1 MSTTKKKAVQGIRY
15 TDAQKKEVVDFVTSY
30 NKANGRGGQS
40 QAATKFKMSQI
51 TVASWLKGAG
61 TTKGAKVEKAEK
73 ATTVAKPVKATSAK
87 QAAIKVGA
95 GTRYTPE
102 QKAEV
107 LAFVASHNAANGR
120 GGQSTAAAKF
130 NISPLT
136 VMAWLKKSG
145 APKAS
150 KAVKSVAATTVSKAP
165 APAVQGSIDGKL
177 SSLLSVIAEISKTE
191 VELAHLKAKAA
202 SIQASF

>member
-1 MSTTKKKAVQGIRY
+1 MSTTKKKAVQSIRY
-15 TDAQKKEVVDFVTSY
+15 TDAQKKEVVDFVASY

-40 QAATKFKMSQI
+40 QAANKFKISQI
-51 TVASWLKGAG
+51 TVASWLKAAGA
-61 TTKGAKVEKAEK
+61 TKGSKPAKAVK
-73 ATTVAKPVKATSAK
+73 VAKPIKAKAAK
-87 QAAIKVGA
+87 KAAKKAGA
-95 GTRYTPE
+95 GTRYSAE
-102 QKAEV
+102 EKAEV

-120 GGQSTAAAKF
+120 GGQSTAATKF
-130 NISPLT
+130 GISPLT

-150 KAVKSVAATTVSKAP
+150 KAAKSVVVVKATAAPTPQGGINSK
-165 APAVQGSIDGKL
+165 L
-177 SSLLSVIAEISKTE
+177 TSLLSVIAQISKAE

>member
-40 QAATKFKMSQI
+40 KAGDKFKMSQI
-51 TVASWLKGAG
+51 TVASWLKAAGAM
-61 TTKGAKVEKAEK
+61 KAPK
-73 ATTVAKPVKATSAK
+73 ATKVVKAVKATKAPSAK
-87 QAAIKVGA
+87 KAANKTKA

-107 LAFVASHNAANGR
+107 VAFVASHNAANGR

-136 VMAWLKKSG
+136 VMAWLKASG
-145 APKAS
+145 APKAAKATKGAASS
-150 KAVKSVAATTVSKAP
+150 KAINT
-165 APAVQGSIDGKL
+165 PAVSTGINVKL
-177 SSLLSVIAEISKTE
+177 ASLLSVIAQIAKAE

>member
-1 MSTTKKKAVQGIRY
+1 MSTTKKKAVQAIRY

-40 QAATKFKMSQI
+40 QAAIKFKMSQI
-51 TVASWLKGAG
+51 TIAGWLKAAG
-61 TTKGAKVEKAEK
+61 TAKASSPAK
-73 ATTVAKPVKATSAK
+73 ATKAVKVAKPVKATAVKKAK
-87 QAAIKVGA
+87 NQIGA
-95 GTRYTPE
+95 GTRYSAE

-107 LAFVASHNAANGR
+107 LAFVASHNATNGR
-120 GGQSTAAAKF
+120 GGQSTAAKKF

-150 KAVKSVAATTVSKAP
+150 KPVKSAAVAKATKTPPPQVS
-165 APAVQGSIDGKL
+165 INGKL
-177 SSLLSVIAEISKTE
+177 SSLLSVIAQISKAE

>member
-40 QAATKFKMSQI
+40 KAGDKFKMSQI
-51 TVASWLKGAG
+51 TVASWLKAAGAM
-61 TTKGAKVEKAEK
+61 KAPK
-73 ATTVAKPVKATSAK
+73 ATKVVKAVKATKAPSAK
-87 QAAIKVGA
+87 KAANKTKA

-136 VMAWLKKSG
+136 VMAWLKASG
-145 APKAS
+145 APKAAKATKGAASS
-150 KAVKSVAATTVSKAP
+150 KAINT
-165 APAVQGSIDGKL
+165 PAVSTGINVKL
-177 SSLLSVIAEISKTE
+177 ASLLSVIAQIAKAE

>member
-1 MSTTKKKAVQGIRY
+1 MSTTKKKAVQAIRY
-15 TDAQKKEVVDFVTSY
+15 SDAQKKEVVDFVTSY

-40 QAATKFKMSQI
+40 QAAAKFKMSQI
-51 TVASWLKGAG
+51 TVASWLKAA
-61 TTKGAKVEKAEK
+61 AKLKAPQASK
-73 ATTVAKPVKATSAK
+73 AAKAVKAPKAPSAK
-87 QAAIKVGA
+87 KSASKSKA

-102 QKAEV
+102 KKAEI

-150 KAVKSVAATTVSKAP
+150 KTAKSVVVTKAP
-165 APAVQGSIDGKL
+165 ALQSSVEGKL
-177 SSLLSVIAEISKTE
+177 GSLLAVIAQISKAE

>member
-40 QAATKFKMSQI
+40 KAATKFKMSQI
-51 TVASWLKGAG
+51 TVASWLKAAGA
-61 TTKGAKVEKAEK
+61 AKAPK
-73 ATTVAKPVKATSAK
+73 ATKVAQSVKATKAPSAK
-87 QAAIKVGA
+87 KAASKTKA

-102 QKAEV
+102 QKAEI
-107 LAFVASHNAANGR
+107 LAFVAAHNAANGR
-120 GGQSTAAAKF
+120 GGQSQAASKF
-130 NISPLT
+130 DISPLT
-136 VMAWLKKSG
+136 IMAWLKTSG

-150 KAVKSVAATTVSKAP
+150 KAAKTAAPTKAISAP
-165 APAVQGSIDGKL
+165 AISTGINVKL
-177 SSLLSVIAEISKTE
+177 TSLLSVIAQIAKAE
-191 VELAHLKAKAA
+191 VELAPLKAKAA

>member
-1 MSTTKKKAVQGIRY
+1 MSTTKKKAVQAIRY
-15 TDAQKKEVVDFVTSY
+15 SDAQKKEVVDFVTSY

-40 QAATKFKMSQI
+40 QAAAKFKMSQI
-51 TVASWLKGAG
+51 TIASWLKAA
-61 TTKGAKVEKAEK
+61 AKLKAPQASK
-73 ATTVAKPVKATSAK
+73 AAKAIKAPKAPSAK
-87 QAAIKVGA
+87 KSASKSKA

-102 QKAEV
+102 KKAEI

-120 GGQSTAAAKF
+120 GGQSKAAAKF

-150 KAVKSVAATTVSKAP
+150 KAIKAIASAKATKAP
-165 APAVQGSIDGKL
+165 ALQADIEGKL
-177 SSLLSVIAEISKTE
+177 GYLLSVIAQISKAE

>member
-30 NKANGRGGQS
+30 NKTNGRGGQS
-40 QAATKFKMSQI
+40 KAGDKFKMSQI
-51 TVASWLKGAG
+51 TVASWLKAAGA
-61 TTKGAKVEKAEK
+61 VKAPK
-73 ATTVAKPVKATSAK
+73 ATKVAKAVKATKAPSAK
-87 QAAIKVGA
+87 KAANKTKA

-107 LAFVASHNAANGR
+107 VAFVASHNASNGR

-136 VMAWLKKSG
+136 VMAWLKASG

-150 KAVKSVAATTVSKAP
+150 KAPKTAAPTKAIS
-165 APAVQGSIDGKL
+165 APAVSNGINVKL
-177 SSLLSVIAEISKTE
+177 TSLLSVIAQIAKVE
-191 VELAHLKAKAA
+191 VELAHLKARAA

>member
-1 MSTTKKKAVQGIRY
+1 MSTTKKKAVQSIRY

-40 QAATKFKMSQI
+40 QAASKFKMSQI
-51 TVASWLKGAG
+51 TVASWLKAAGAS
-61 TTKGAKVEKAEK
+61 KAPKPAKAVK
-73 ATTVAKPVKATSAK
+73 VAKPVKATAAK
-87 QAAIKVGA
+87 KAANKAGA
-95 GTRYTPE
+95 GTRYSAE

-150 KAVKSVAATTVSKAP
+150 KAIKSVVVVKATTAP
-165 APAVQGSIDGKL
+165 APQGSINSKL
-177 SSLLSVIAEISKTE
+177 SSLLSVIAQISKTE

>member
-40 QAATKFKMSQI
+40 KAGDKFKMSQI
-51 TVASWLKGAG
+51 TVASWLKAAGAM
-61 TTKGAKVEKAEK
+61 KAPK
-73 ATTVAKPVKATSAK
+73 ATKVAKAVKPTKAPSAKKATSK
-87 QAAIKVGA
+87 TKA

-136 VMAWLKKSG
+136 VMAWLKASG
-145 APKAS
+145 APKAAKATKGAASS
-150 KAVKSVAATTVSKAP
+150 KAINT
-165 APAVQGSIDGKL
+165 PAVSTGINVKL
-177 SSLLSVIAEISKTE
+177 ASLLSVIAQIAKAE